1 MNGKKLW
8 FSSLSTFFFSVNKFI
23 NVYMILFGIV
33 YTVEMEQL
41 VSVCYIQLFTT
52 KLLLR
57 YEGASWSTEQIQE
70 QAGRAKQS
78 NAVWICCS
86 FN

>member
-8 FSSLSTFFFSVNKFI
+8 FTSLSTFFFRQQ
-23 NVYMILFGIV
+23 VYQRLYDTFWYCLYCRNGTTSICML
-33 YTVEMEQL
+33 Y
-41 VSVCYIQLFTT
+41 FTT

-70 QAGRAKQS
+70 QAGRAMQFES
-78 NAVWICCS
+78 AVLLIS
-86 FN
+86 YITL